1 MRRIRAGGREAGT
14 VAGAMGEV
22 TKGLAGTYQIA
33 YILVDISAQ
42 TTAEHLMR

>member
-22 TKGLAGTYQIA
+22 TKGLADTYQIT
-33 YILVDISAQ
+33 YIVVDIGAQ
-42 TTAEHLMR
+42 TTAEHLIC